1 MLHIILYVIGFNSVS
16 DWSEIKNTLFIS
28 LPDKRIRE
36 VSRVF
41 RGLVHWISRIG

>member
-1 MLHIILYVIGFNSVS
+1 M
-16 DWSEIKNTLFIS
+16 ENTLFIS

-41 RGLVHWISRIG
+41 RGLIHWISRIG